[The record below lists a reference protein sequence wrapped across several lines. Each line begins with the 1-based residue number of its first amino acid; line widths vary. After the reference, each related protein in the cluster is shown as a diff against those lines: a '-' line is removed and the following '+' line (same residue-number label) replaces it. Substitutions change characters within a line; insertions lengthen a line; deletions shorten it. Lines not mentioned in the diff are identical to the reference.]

1 MDRWFIGV
9 DAFLVQLATIL
20 SLSKWSQIQAVFV
33 LNHFGIYEH
42 VNVLVVE
49 TFLGVLCMQCNHI
62 RLVKKVLQTTYL
74 WNKCKDQQD
83 LGDRT
88 T

>member
-9 DAFLVQLATIL
+9 DAFLVQLSTIL

-33 LNHFGIYEH
+33 LNHFGIFED

-49 TFLGVLCMQCNHI
+49 TFLGVLCMQCNPI
-62 RLVKKVLQTTYL
+62 RLLKKVLQTTYL
-74 WNKCKDQQD
+74 
-83 LGDRT
+83 
-88 T
+88 